1 MKENSL
7 LGIAAACLLTTTV
20 VYGAMPHVQAATAAQ
35 AGRYLVLAGGCND
48 CHTPGWAQAGGAIPS
63 SRWLTGSRVGFR
75 GPWGV
80 TYPANLRLLVQHMHE
95 RQWVAMFKD
104 KTPLPGYPMRP
115 PMPWLDYHRLNV
127 RDLQALYVFIQRL
140 GPAGQPAPRYVP
152 PGRTPKT
159 SYIVFV
165 PQRPGSRP
173 HP

>member
-1 MKENSL
+1 MCRRQPRHRPG
-7 LGIAAACLLTTTV
+7 GISFSPADATIAIPPDGHKRVGRYRRPGGLPAAA
-20 VYGAMPHVQAATAAQ
+20 
-35 AGRYLVLAGGCND
+35 
-48 CHTPGWAQAGGAIPS
+48 S
-63 SRWLTGSRVGFR
+63 GSGDL
-75 GPWGV
+75 GGV
-80 TYPANLRLLVQHMHE
+80 TYPANLRLLVQHIHE